1 MSHTRPLSMNN
12 NTRSSS
18 TATRGRGELFNV
30 TPAHDTDDEEDK
42 KYDDDDSM
50 Q

>member
-1 MSHTRPLSMNN
+1 MSHTRPLSMN
-12 NTRSSS
+12 TRSSNI
-18 TATRGRGELFNV
+18 ATRGRGELFNV

-42 KYDDDDSM
+42 KYDDSM